1 MSTGDELQVIA
12 RLTLALFLGALVGL
26 EREFRG
32 HEAGIRTSSLVC
44 AGAAIFGEIS
54 ASMPDDRIA
63 AGVVQGVGFLGAGLI
78 YVRKGAPAGVTT
90 AATTWVVAGI
100 GLLVSSDFVLTGI
113 ALTVLV
119 IGLLELAPIS
129 DWVYRRGRAYRK
141 KRGLPE
147 PDSPYEDANNE
158 PETEDDDGSDD
169 DDPPAALPGEPYS
182 TKIDGV
188 S

>member
-1 MSTGDELQVIA
+1 MSTGDEFQVIA
-12 RLTLALFLGALVGL
+12 RLTLALLLGALVGL

-54 ASMPDDRIA
+54 ATMPDDRIA

-100 GLLVSSDFVLTGI
+100 GLLVASDLVVTGVAFTI
-113 ALTVLV
+113 LV
-119 IGLLELAPIS
+119 VGLLELAPIS
-129 DWVYRRGRAYRK
+129 DWVYRRGREYRK
-141 KRGLPE
+141 QRGQPE
-147 PDSPYEDANNE
+147 PDSPYEDDPLE
-158 PETEDDDGSDD
+158 PEAEDDDGSNNDD
-169 DDPPAALPGEPYS
+169 KPDALPGEPYS
-182 TKIDGV
+182 TKIDG
-188 S
+188 SG